1 MNPNSPHYQFDPN
14 NIGWLHRRQAAGEE
28 IHKDDIIR
36 LLEAD
41 PGNANDPLLQD
52 FLLSA
57 LTGKLNGKQ
66 GRPPMSTQRLLRY
79 QAAISFYEEGLPKF
93 QRELKDGTRV
103 REKYDLEPSK
113 QFAQMVAD
121 EFRLGCSGHAFLNTR
136 TVMKK
141 AQQ

>member
-66 GRPPMSTQRLLRY
+66 GRPPM
-79 QAAISFYEEGLPKF
+79 
-93 QRELKDGTRV
+93 
-103 REKYDLEPSK
+103 
-113 QFAQMVAD
+113 
-121 EFRLGCSGHAFLNTR
+121 
-136 TVMKK
+136 
-141 AQQ
+141 